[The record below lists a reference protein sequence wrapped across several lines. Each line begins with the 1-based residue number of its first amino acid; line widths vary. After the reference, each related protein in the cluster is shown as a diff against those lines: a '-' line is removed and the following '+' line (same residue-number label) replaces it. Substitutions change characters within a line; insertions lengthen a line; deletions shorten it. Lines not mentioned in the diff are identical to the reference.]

1 MSALTKQLIVET
13 VNLTKNYDDTKVV
26 DGLNLQIEDGDIF
39 GFLGPNGAG
48 KTTTI
53 LMLLGLT
60 EPTSG
65 SAHIAG
71 YDSTREPLKVKSI
84 TGYVPEKVGFYE
96 NLTAAYN
103 LAYTARLNGLAE
115 ETVRKRVAEA
125 LDIVGLSQAAKQNVG
140 EFSRGMKQR
149 LAFAD
154 ILVKVPKIAVL
165 DEPTAGIDPEGVNQ
179 VLDLIADIA
188 KERKMTVIMSS
199 HQLHQVQ
206 RICNRVGIMVKGR
219 LVVEDS
225 LDRLGREPLGAS
237 QFKIE
242 VKLTEITSGIIDA
255 IKRIGGVVSVE
266 RSEDRLLIGCSEDLR
281 PQIAKAIVEAN
292 GLLVEMRIQSYA
304 LEDIY
309 LKYFREAEYARTGN
323 SIH

>member
-1 MSALTKQLIVET
+1 VSALTKQLIVET

-96 NLTAAYN
+96 NLTAACN
-103 LAYTARLNGLAE
+103 LAYTARLNGLPE
-115 ETVRKRVAEA
+115 ELVIKRVDEA
-125 LDIVGLSQAAKQNVG
+125 LDVVGLSAVAEQEVG

-149 LAFAD
+149 LAIAD
-154 ILVKVPKIAVL
+154 ILVKTPKIAIL
-165 DEPTAGIDPEGVNQ
+165 DEPTSGIDPEGINQ
-179 VLDLIADIA
+179 MLDLIAKIA
-188 KERKMTVIMSS
+188 RERKMTVIMSS

-206 RICNRVGIMVKGR
+206 QICNRVGIMVQGR
-219 LVVEDS
+219 LVVEGL
-225 LDRLGREPLGAS
+225 LDQLSSKAAGSKHAA
-237 QFKIE
+237 IE
-242 VKLTEITSGIIDA
+242 IKLTETTPAIIKA
-255 IKRIGGVVSVE
+255 IKQVDGVLSVE
-266 RSEDRLLIGCSEDLR
+266 SSDGILHISCSRDLR
-281 PQIAKAIVEAN
+281 PQVAKAIIDAG
-292 GLLVEMRIQSYA
+292 GLLVEMKIQSYA

-309 LKYFREAEYARTGN
+309 MKYFKEA
-323 SIH
+323 